1 MDLTKAVKTKLSRFK
16 KAIIIERDAVKSK
29 NKLPICCM
37 NSNNLSVKN
46 NITLSGLAQ
55 AWLVDKCQQTW
66 YWSFTRENLTAWAD
80 DL

>member
-16 KAIIIERDAVKSK
+16 KAIIIERYAVKSK

-46 NITLSGLAQ
+46 NIILLGLA
-55 AWLVDKCQQTW
+55 
-66 YWSFTRENLTAWAD
+66 
-80 DL
+80 